1 MARKVEK
8 RDDRLLISFEYEPRL
23 VQLVRG
29 LPQSRWDPENRHWSV
44 PAEHVISVVELLRTE
59 GFQFDQATQEL
70 YQQRLNSSGQGL
82 TVSQLNALVRKTL
95 LSAFPMPVWV
105 VGEILGYQKSAH
117 KRIVDFHLVERQG
130 DKIVAQVEAYLF
142 PEARDFIETKLKKAG
157 NPFQLE
163 DELTVRVLARVDL
176 WAQEGVYRLII
187 EDLDINY
194 TLGEAARRREEILRK
209 LAQEGILEKNKGLPF
224 PLFPLRVG
232 LITSLGSDAERD
244 VLRTLSES
252 GFAFKVTI
260 HGARVQGRFTEISIL
275 NALTWFRERAKEFDV
290 ILICRGGG
298 SRAELSWFD
307 SEALARAVANF
318 PIPVVIGIGH
328 EADWSVLDYVGWRAK
343 TPTAA
348 AKLLVERV
356 QKSLEEMK
364 EKLRKIEDKAKERI
378 AKEKEGQKERFHRLG
393 SSLARLLEGER
404 EGLAQRKDRILAAVW
419 KELRHAKETLRK
431 AGRSLPSLVGQ
442 ALGQAKGRLSLAQ
455 LRLLRSA
462 RRELLL
468 AKRALIEEKELILG
482 RASLLLRGET
492 ERLDLKEKR
501 LWALDPKRVVERGF
515 AILRLENGRAVT
527 EPAQAPFGTVLR
539 AELRGGKLRLL
550 SQGEEKEE
558 G

>member
-1 MARKVEK
+1 MARKVTK
-8 RDDRLLISFEYEPRL
+8 LGDRLLISFEYEPRL

-29 LPQSRWDPENRHWSV
+29 LPQSRWDPENRHWYV
-44 PAEHVISVVELLRTE
+44 PAEHVISVVELLRSE

-70 YQQRLNSSGQGL
+70 YQERLNSSGQDL
-82 TVSQLNALVRKTL
+82 TVSQLNSLVRKAI
-95 LSAFPMPVWV
+95 LSAFPIPVWV

-142 PEARDFIETKLKKAG
+142 PEARDLIETKLKKAG
-157 NPFQLE
+157 NPFQLQ

-176 WAQEGVYRLII
+176 WTQEGIYRLIV

-209 LAQEGILEKNKGLPF
+209 LTQEGILEKNKSLPF

-232 LITSLGSDAERD
+232 LITSLNSDAERD
-244 VLRTLSES
+244 VLKTLSES
-252 GFAFKVTI
+252 GFAFQVTV

-275 NALTWFRERAKEFDV
+275 NALSWFREHVDQFDV

-307 SEALARAVANF
+307 SEALARAVAHF

-356 QKSLEEMK
+356 QKSLEGMK
-364 EKLRKIEDKAKERI
+364 ETVRKIEDKAKERI
-378 AKEKEGQKERFHRLG
+378 AKEKEEQNKRRDRLQNAV
-393 SSLARLLEGER
+393 ARLLEGER
-404 EGLAQRKDRILAAVW
+404 DGLAQRKERILAAISS
-419 KELRHAKETLRK
+419 ELRHAKDILRK

-455 LRLLRSA
+455 LRLLHSA
-462 RRELLL
+462 RRELRS
-468 AKRALIEEKELILG
+468 AKRALLEEKELLLG
-482 RASLLLRGET
+482 RASLLLLREA
-492 ERLDLKEKR
+492 ERLELREKR

-515 AILRLENGRAVT
+515 AILRLGNGRVVT
-527 EPAQAPFGTVLR
+527 EPAQAPLGTLLR